1 MDVKELE
8 FFKKQISSYIDKAY
22 SGGVGISMF
31 IDLTKQA
38 IINNMNTKGIDVF
51 FDGGFDDA

>member
-31 IDLTKQA
+31 IDETKQA
-38 IINNMNTKGIDVF
+38 IINNRKITFIGKDI
-51 FDGGFDDA
+51 